1 MGEKLRAQE
10 KNRIF
15 SYIFKENLHIVL
27 RWTHRSAM
35 SLAAQVI
42 KTINRA
48 SLLHNYSFRNLENY
62 FSIRSKGGG
71 ALGKELSPFNGKG
84 NFLRKVARLLICIY
98 LILVI

>member
-1 MGEKLRAQE
+1 VPRWDPSCHDGKP
-10 KNRIF
+10 KSNR
-15 SYIFKENLHIVL
+15 
-27 RWTHRSAM
+27 
-35 SLAAQVI
+35 

-48 SLLHNYSFRNLENY
+48 LLLHNYSFRNLENY

-84 NFLRKVARLLICIY
+84 NFLRKVARLLVCIY

>member
-1 MGEKLRAQE
+1 MAFLGEQGDQ
-10 KNRIF
+10 
-15 SYIFKENLHIVL
+15 
-27 RWTHRSAM
+27 THRISYNFELNL
-35 SLAAQVI
+35 SIAARWPIVVRYYLEPKSG

-48 SLLHNYSFRNLENY
+48 LIHHNYSFRNLENN

-84 NFLRKVARLLICIY
+84 NFLRKVARLLVCIY

>member
-1 MGEKLRAQE
+1 MGGKLRAQE

-15 SYIFKENLHIVL
+15 GYIFEENLHIVV
-27 RWTHRSAM
+27 RWDHRSAT

-84 NFLRKVARLLICIY
+84 NFLRKVARLLVCIY

>member
-1 MGEKLRAQE
+1 M
-10 KNRIF
+10 
-15 SYIFKENLHIVL
+15 
-27 RWTHRSAM
+27 SAM

-84 NFLRKVARLLICIY
+84 NFLRKVARLLVCIY